1 MFKPTIEG
9 ILVARGAEYTAVCR
23 GLKKSDVQGVEV
35 IPIPMGVGALS
46 RYLQEVRLTAKPML
60 LLGLGGSLN
69 PEYGLGNIVI
79 YEECY
84 YQNKLGELLKK
95 ECDPNLKTMIEAK
108 LSTSVVKGLTCDR
121 LIHTAAAKAEN
132 RRLTGADV
140 VDMESWIIRENFPSV
155 AIVRVI
161 SDNYEQSLP
170 DLNSAVDNQG
180 NLNPF
185 SLALRMSQQP
195 LASLELI
202 RSSLKALGVLE
213 KITTELFLE

>member
-1 MFKPTIEG
+1 MFKPTIER

-23 GLKKSDVQGVEV
+23 GLKKSGVEGVEV
-35 IPIPMGVGALS
+35 IPIPMGVAALS
-46 RYLQEVRLTAKPML
+46 RYLQEVELTPKLML
-60 LLGLGGSLN
+60 LLGLAGSIN
-69 PEYGLGNIVI
+69 PDYGLGNIVI
-79 YEECY
+79 YKECY
-84 YQNKLGELLKK
+84 YLDQSGELLKK
-95 ECDPNLKTMIEAK
+95 ECNRNLRTMIEAK
-108 LSTSVVKGLTCDR
+108 LSTNVVKGLTCDR
-121 LIHTAAAKAEN
+121 LIHTAAAKAQN

-140 VDMESWIIRENFPSV
+140 VDMESWVIIENFPSV

-170 DLNSAVDNQG
+170 DLNSTLDNQG

-185 SLALRMSQQP
+185 SLALKMSQQP